1 VSAVVPVPPSPAR
14 AWWEQ
19 RSAVAKVLV
28 VLVGAILAANVVV
41 ALVNLVA
48 GGQQPGGPSSSAYST
63 GSQGFAA
70 WSQLLARRGHRV
82 VKVRGPLADANLPP
96 GATLVLADPESL
108 GADEARRVSSVLAGG
123 GRVVLLGGDAV
134 PLATLAGGQVAWQ
147 PGGSPVAR
155 VLAPS
160 PETAG
165 LARVVGA
172 GNGHLRDPA
181 YLLPV
186 LGTGPRDVLAAVT
199 SVPAFGGRPAG
210 RLVVVADAGI
220 FDNATLDRADNAAFS
235 LQVVGSGHTVYF
247 AEGVHGFGQSS
258 GLSAIPVSWR
268 WAFGGLLLALL
279 AGMWSVG
286 RRFGPPEDESRQL
299 APLRGDYVDALGA
312 SLARTGRPDEAAAPL
327 LAATRRSL
335 RERTGSSATVDD
347 RHLVD
352 LAVATGVDPRAASTA
367 LHVPTTDA
375 ELISVAQA
383 SAQARA
389 GGTVTLSPTDPDP
402 GGPTS

>member
-1 VSAVVPVPPSPAR
+1 
-14 AWWEQ
+14 
-19 RSAVAKVLV
+19 
-28 VLVGAILAANVVV
+28 
-41 ALVNLVA
+41 
-48 GGQQPGGPSSSAYST
+48 
-63 GSQGFAA
+63 
-70 WSQLLARRGHRV
+70 
-82 VKVRGPLADANLPP
+82 
-96 GATLVLADPESL
+96 
-108 GADEARRVSSVLAGG
+108 
-123 GRVVLLGGDAV
+123 
-134 PLATLAGGQVAWQ
+134 
-147 PGGSPVAR
+147 
-155 VLAPS
+155 
-160 PETAG
+160 
-165 LARVVGA
+165 
-172 GNGHLRDPA
+172 
-181 YLLPV
+181 
-186 LGTGPRDVLAAVT
+186 
-199 SVPAFGGRPAG
+199 
-210 RLVVVADAGI
+210 
-220 FDNATLDRADNAAFS
+220 
-235 LQVVGSGHTVYF
+235 
-247 AEGVHGFGQSS
+247 
-258 GLSAIPVSWR
+258 VSWR

>member
-1 VSAVVPVPPSPAR
+1 
-14 AWWEQ
+14 
-19 RSAVAKVLV
+19 
-28 VLVGAILAANVVV
+28 
-41 ALVNLVA
+41 
-48 GGQQPGGPSSSAYST
+48 
-63 GSQGFAA
+63 
-70 WSQLLARRGHRV
+70 
-82 VKVRGPLADANLPP
+82 
-96 GATLVLADPESL
+96 
-108 GADEARRVSSVLAGG
+108 
-123 GRVVLLGGDAV
+123 
-134 PLATLAGGQVAWQ
+134 
-147 PGGSPVAR
+147 VAR

-165 LARVVGA
+165 LAHVVGA
-172 GNGHLRDPA
+172 GNGHLDDPA

-186 LGTGPRDVLAAVT
+186 LGTGPSDVLAAVT
-199 SVPAFGGRPAG
+199 SVPSFGGRPAG

-327 LAATRRSL
+327 LAATRRSM

-352 LAVATGVDPRAASTA
+352 LAVATGVDLRAVTTA

-383 SAQARA
+383 SAQVRA
-389 GGTVTLSPTDPDP
+389 GGTLTLSPTDPDP